1 VSERG
6 SRARAWLAGV
16 LGILLLACPGPAIE
30 LLARSLSLLLDGLLR
45 LTGGAAGW
53 AIVLLALAV
62 RLACLPLLRLA
73 ERWQR
78 EVDAVSRELAPRIAE
93 LRARCRGEERG
104 RRVLELY
111 RAHGVHPLHGLK
123 SLLGVAIQIPIF
135 VGAYHAL
142 DGHAALRGAAFLWVD
157 DLARPD
163 RVASLPFAL
172 PLLGDGVHLLPIL
185 MAGAALLASRLHGSG
200 EPALRGQR
208 MRRWGLYGIA
218 ASFFVLLYTFPAGV
232 VLYWTTGS
240 LVSLARAGLGRR
252 VLALSLERLEVR
264 DDAAS

>member
-1 VSERG
+1 M
-6 SRARAWLAGV
+6 
-16 LGILLLACPGPAIE
+16 LGILLLAGSGTAIE
-30 LLARSLSLLLDGLLR
+30 WLAHGLSVLLDGLIR

-53 AIVLLALAV
+53 AVVLLALAV

-78 EVDAVSRELAPRIAE
+78 EVDAVSRELAPQIAE
-93 LRARCRGEERG
+93 VRAHCRGEERS

-111 RAHGVHPLHGLK
+111 RARGVHPLHGLK

-135 VGAYHAL
+135 LGAYHAL
-142 DGHAALRGAAFLWVD
+142 EGHAALRGAAFLWVD
-157 DLARPD
+157 DLSRPD

-172 PLLGDGVHLLPIL
+172 PLLGDGVHLMPIL
-185 MAGAALLASRLHGSG
+185 MAVAALLASRLHGSG
-200 EPALRGQR
+200 EPAVRSQRG
-208 MRRWGLYGIA
+208 RRWGLYGIA
-218 ASFFVLLYTFPAGV
+218 AGFFLLLYTFPAGA

-240 LVSLARAGLGRR
+240 LISLARAGLCRW
-252 VLALSLERLEVR
+252 VLPLSLERLEVR